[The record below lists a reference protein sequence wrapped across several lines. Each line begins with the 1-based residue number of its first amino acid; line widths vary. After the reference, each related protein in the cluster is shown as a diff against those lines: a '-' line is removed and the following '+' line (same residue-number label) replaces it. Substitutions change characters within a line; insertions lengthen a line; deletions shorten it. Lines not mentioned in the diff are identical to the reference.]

1 MTKLQPCFCGTHNQS
16 ALCPKKRM
24 FGKHL
29 EGQYTMLRMKVKG
42 KIPGIEHLSAASEST
57 LGDSMAKKK
66 IDGMMRP
73 REWGEERQEA

>member
-1 MTKLQPCFCGTHNQS
+1 M
-16 ALCPKKRM
+16 
-24 FGKHL
+24 
-29 EGQYTMLRMKVKG
+29 EGQYTMLRVKVKG